1 MTLEDLRMFVAACE
15 AGSLSALARQ
25 LGKTQSAISQHI
37 SRLEKELGVPLLERS
52 GRGVAPTEAGNVFRD
67 LSMQGL
73 DSIEIG
79 LKRVREIRDGEVG
92 TLTITTGGTTVRHF
106 LRNTIVGFRER
117 HPTVNLRFLPA
128 SSTRRCFDILRL
140 EQADL
145 AFVTTG
151 ESVRG
156 IDEETVVEQS
166 LFLLTAADDPLA
178 QRKNLK
184 LIDLQEIRYLGLSA
198 GTSHRDA
205 IQQAAAEHGVIL
217 TPEIVF
223 DDFDTASIFVEL
235 GMGHAIVPAV
245 QAHNFCANGGVAAV
259 PITDLPPVNVGW
271 AYRHLAYLATPA
283 RDFMSEFEQDLVR
296 MKTLPGVTIHKRET
310 QK

>member
-1 MTLEDLRMFVAACE
+1 MTLEDLKIFVAACE

-25 LGKTQSAISQHI
+25 LGKTQSAVSQHI

-52 GRGVAPTEAGNVFRD
+52 GRGISPTPAGEVFRD
-67 LSMQGL
+67 LSLEGL
-73 DSIEIG
+73 DAIEVG

-106 LRNTIVGFRER
+106 LRNTIVRFRDR
-117 HPTVNLRFLPA
+117 HPSVNLRFLPA

-151 ESVRG
+151 ETVRG
-156 IDEETVVEQS
+156 IDERTVVQQQ
-166 LFLLTAADDPLA
+166 LFLLTAPDDPFAKRKSLCLA
-178 QRKNLK
+178 
-184 LIDLQEIRYLGLSA
+184 DLQEIRYLGLSA

-205 IQQAAAEHGVIL
+205 IQQAASEHGVIL

-223 DDFDTASIFVEL
+223 DDFDTASVFVEL

-245 QAHNFCANGGVAAV
+245 QAHNFAANGAVAAV
-259 PITDLPPVNVGW
+259 LISDLPPVNVGW
-271 AYRHLAYLATPA
+271 AYRHVAYLAAPA
-283 RDFMSEFEQDLVR
+283 RDFMQEFEQDLEE
-296 MKTLPGVTIHKRET
+296 MKQLPGVNVHTLES
-310 QK
+310 

>member
-1 MTLEDLRMFVAACE
+1 MTLEDLKIFVAACE

-25 LGKTQSAISQHI
+25 LGKTQSAVSQHI

-52 GRGVAPTEAGNVFRD
+52 GRGITPTEAGGVFRD
-67 LSMQGL
+67 LALEGL
-73 DSIEIG
+73 DSIEVG
-79 LKRVREIRDGEVG
+79 LKRVKEMRDGEVG

-106 LRNTIVGFRER
+106 LRRTIVGFREE

-128 SSTRRCFDILRL
+128 SSTRQCFDILRL

-145 AFVTTG
+145 AFVTMG

-156 IDEETVVEQS
+156 IDELTVIRQG
-166 LFLLTAADDPLA
+166 LFLLTAKDDPLA
-178 QRKNLK
+178 DRKSLK
-184 LIDLQEIRYLGLSA
+184 ISDLQEIRYLGLSA

-205 IQQAAAEHGVIL
+205 IQQAASEHGVVL

-223 DDFDTASIFVEL
+223 DDFDTASIFVDL

-245 QAHNFCANGGVAAV
+245 QAHNFVESGNITAV
-259 PITDLPPVNVGW
+259 PIKDLPPVEVGW
-271 AYRHLAYLATPA
+271 AYRHVAYLAAPA
-283 RDFMSEFEQDLVR
+283 RDFMKEFENDLTI
-296 MKTLPGVTIHKRET
+296 MKDLPGVTVLNAP
-310 QK
+310 

>member
-15 AGSLSALARQ
+15 AGSFSALARQ
-25 LGKTQSAISQHI
+25 LGKTQSAVSQHI

-52 GRGVAPTEAGNVFRD
+52 GRGIAPTEAGTVFRD
-67 LSMQGL
+67 LALEGL
-73 DSIEIG
+73 DSIEVG

-106 LRNTIVGFRER
+106 LRQTIVGFRER

-128 SSTRRCFDILRL
+128 PSTRRCFDILRL

-156 IDEETVVEQS
+156 IDEVTVVKQK
-166 LFLLTAADDPLA
+166 LFLLTAKNDPLA
-178 QRKNLK
+178 DRKKLK
-184 LIDLQEIRYLGLSA
+184 LSDLQEIRYLGLSA
-198 GTSHRDA
+198 GTTHRDA
-205 IQQAAAEHGVIL
+205 IQQAAAEHGVTL

-245 QAHNFCANGGVAAV
+245 QAHNFVENGGVAAV
-259 PITDLPPVNVGW
+259 LISDLPPVNVGW
-271 AYRHLAYLATPA
+271 AYRHVAYLAAPA
-283 RDFMSEFEQDLVR
+283 RDFMSEFENDLDQ
-296 MKTLPGVTIHKRET
+296 MKQLPGVTVVY
-310 QK
+310 QSDM

>member
-15 AGSLSALARQ
+15 AGSLSGLARQ
-25 LGKTQSAISQHI
+25 LGKTQSAVSQHI

-52 GRGVAPTEAGNVFRD
+52 GRGVATTAAGEVFRD
-67 LSMQGL
+67 LALEGL
-73 DSIEIG
+73 DSIEVG

-106 LRNTIVGFRER
+106 LRNAIVGFREQ
-117 HPTVNLRFLPA
+117 HPTVNLRFIPA

-156 IDEETVVEQS
+156 IDEETVVQQQ
-166 LFLLTAADDPLA
+166 LFLLTAKNDVLA
-178 QRKNLK
+178 KRKTLK
-184 LIDLQEIRYLGLSA
+184 IANLQEIRYLGLSA
-198 GTSHRDA
+198 GTAHRDA
-205 IQQAAAEHGVIL
+205 IQQAALEHGVSL

-245 QAHNFCANGGVAAV
+245 QAHNFVENGGVAAV
-259 PITDLPPVNVGW
+259 LISDLPPVQVGW
-271 AYRHLAYLATPA
+271 AYRHVAYLAAPA
-283 RDFMSEFEQDLVR
+283 QDFMALFAEDLAR
-296 MKTLPGVTIHKRET
+296 IKELPGVTIGG
-310 QK
+310 